1 MGEIKFPHEA
11 ARRTFN
17 VPSATEVPAKEH
29 AQRGKVPIIDFAL
42 LALAVISVVLL
53 VWMTWGKV
61 SPGTLDTL
69 LYLDL
74 AICGVFALDFL
85 RRWHLAKWSWKFP
98 LINFLDIIGM
108 IPAIVLTSPALQPF
122 RALRIVVVL
131 ARLARAIN
139 RAFGAQFVET
149 LVTRGTVVV
158 VDAIKRPIT
167 VAVLDEVGDV
177 LKEGHYTTNI
187 VAALQENRDEI
198 DKMIIEIVKK
208 DSLTSR
214 FRYVPFHDDI
224 IRLVAD
230 TVYRMIVG
238 VLDDPRTDE
247 LISDLV
253 RENIDQIKAAV
264 RGQVALEEYRERQ
277 SAGLTADGPA
287 EVVPG
292 AVVPAKTQ

>member
-17 VPSATEVPAKEH
+17 VPSPAEIPEREH
-29 AQRGKVPIIDFAL
+29 AHRGTVPIIDFAL
-42 LALAVISVVLL
+42 LALAVISVALL
-53 VWMTWGKV
+53 IWMTWGKV
-61 SPGTLDTL
+61 SPATLNTL
-69 LYLDL
+69 LYIDL
-74 AICGVFALDFL
+74 AICGVFAVDFL

-108 IPAIVLTSPALQPF
+108 IPAIALTGPLQPF
-122 RALRIVVVL
+122 RSLRIVVVI

-139 RAFGAQFVET
+139 RVFGAQFVET
-149 LVTRGTVVV
+149 LVTRGTVLV

-287 EVVPG
+287 AVVPG
-292 AVVPAKTQ
+292 AVVPAKAP